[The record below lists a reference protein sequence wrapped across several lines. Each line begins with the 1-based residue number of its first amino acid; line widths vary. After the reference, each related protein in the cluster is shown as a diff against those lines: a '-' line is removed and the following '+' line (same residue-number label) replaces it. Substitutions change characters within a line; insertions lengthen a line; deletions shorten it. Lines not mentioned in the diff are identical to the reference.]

1 MSGKNLMRFGAHLAR
16 VDSVRLASVFVLTR
30 ILNYVLNGAIVSDS
44 IDTFPRVLRGYDPAA
59 VNKTVSKLRRELL
72 TSKQV
77 MDEQS
82 ALIGDLTMRVE
93 SLETDLREVGDPT
106 YAGLGAK
113 LESTLRNA
121 EEQAA
126 RLISRAETDSFNIRA
141 NVDREIEILFEE
153 AQTQAQLIVEEAE
166 RTAAGIVLDAETK
179 ASSVTVQ
186 AKATADVLVKEAE
199 HDAAELRGQIATE
212 VANARSTA
220 RREID
225 EQLAEAQREIA
236 ELRLLFIKEVGDEIP
251 AKRGEKPTLKEVVAM
266 LRLETEKSV
275 TMDKAEKEYLKK
287 HQEAVM
293 ATQKYLDA
301 AKDQLAKARARAAD
315 KKLEA
320 DAIEMLAQKEARAL
334 RERTDKH
341 VKKILEDA
349 KKTSAALV
357 EAADKQAREAIESAE
372 ARVADLRVER
382 EAIGSYLEDL
392 RSLVAQATTI
402 WDTTSKPTRKRA
414 TKTT

>member
-1 MSGKNLMRFGAHLAR
+1 
-16 VDSVRLASVFVLTR
+16 
-30 ILNYVLNGAIVSDS
+30 VSDS
-44 IDTFPRVLRGYDPAA
+44 IDDFPRVLRGYEPAA
-59 VNKTVSKLRRELL
+59 VNRTVGKLRRELL
-72 TSKQV
+72 TAKTV
-77 MDEQS
+77 TDEQS
-82 ALIGDLTMRVE
+82 GLIAELTMRID

-126 RLISRAETDSFNIRA
+126 RLVSKAETDSFNIRA
-141 NVDREIEILFEE
+141 NVDREIEIMLDE
-153 AQTQAQLIVEEAE
+153 ATATAQLIVEEAE
-166 RTAAGIVLDAETK
+166 RQAAGIVLDAETK
-179 ASSVTVQ
+179 SSSIMSQAQAS
-186 AKATADVLVKEAE
+186 AEVLVKEAE
-199 HDAAELRGQIATE
+199 HDAAELRGQVATE

-225 EQLAEAQREIA
+225 EQLAEAQRQIA
-236 ELRLLFIKEVGDEIP
+236 EMRLVFMKEEGDKIE
-251 AKRGEKPTLKEVVAM
+251 AKRGEKPTLREVVAA

-275 TMDKAEKEYLKK
+275 VADNAEKQYLKK

-293 ATQKYLDA
+293 LTQKYLDA
-301 AKDQLAKARARAAD
+301 AKDQLAKARARTED

-320 DAIEMLAQKEARAL
+320 DAIEMLAQKEAREL
-334 RERTDKH
+334 RLRTDKH
-341 VKKILEDA
+341 IKTILEDA
-349 KKTSAALV
+349 KKTSVALV
-357 EAADKQAREAIESAE
+357 EAADKQSREAIAAAE

-402 WDTTSKPTRKRA
+402 WDTSSKPQPRSRRKPQPNA
-414 TKTT
+414 E

>member
-1 MSGKNLMRFGAHLAR
+1 MSMPH
-16 VDSVRLASVFVLTR
+16 VLKE
-30 ILNYVLNGAIVSDS
+30 LNGAIVSDS
-44 IDTFPRVLRGYDPAA
+44 IDDFPRVIRGYEPTA
-59 VNKTVSKLRRELL
+59 VNRTVSKLRRELL
-72 TSKQV
+72 TSKTV
-77 MDEQS
+77 TDEQS
-82 ALIGDLTMRVE
+82 AMIAELTMRVD

-126 RLISRAETDSFNIRA
+126 RLVAKAETDSFNIRA
-141 NVDREIEILFEE
+141 NVDREIDIMYDE
-153 AQTQAQLIVEEAE
+153 ATATAQLIIEEAE
-166 RTAAGIVLDAETK
+166 RQAAGLILDSETK
-179 ASSVTVQ
+179 ASSIMNQ
-186 AKATADVLVKEAE
+186 AQATSEVLLTEAE

-220 RREID
+220 RREMD
-225 EQLAEAQREIA
+225 EQMAEAQRQIA
-236 ELRLLFIKEVGDEIP
+236 ELRLVFMKEVGADIEV
-251 AKRGEKPTLKEVVAM
+251 KRGEKPTLKEVLAL

-275 TMDKAEKEYLKK
+275 VADNAEKQYLRK

-293 ATQKYLDA
+293 LTQKYLDA
-301 AKDQLAKARARAAD
+301 AKDQLAKARARTAD

-320 DAIEMLAQKEARAL
+320 DAIDMLAKKEAREL

-341 VKKILEDA
+341 IKKILEDA
-349 KKTSAALV
+349 KKTSVALV
-357 EAADKQAREAIESAE
+357 TTADKQSREAISAAE

-392 RSLVAQATTI
+392 RSLVAQASTV
-402 WDTTSKPTRKRA
+402 WDTTAKPQTRSRRKPA
-414 TKTT
+414 TESE

>member
-1 MSGKNLMRFGAHLAR
+1 MRDGP
-16 VDSVRLASVFVLTR
+16 TE
-30 ILNYVLNGAIVSDS
+30 LNGAIVSDS
-44 IDTFPRVLRGYDPAA
+44 IDDFPRVMRGYEPAA
-59 VNKTVSKLRRELL
+59 VNRTVSKLRRELL
-72 TSKQV
+72 TAKTV
-77 MDEQS
+77 TDEQS
-82 ALIGDLTMRVE
+82 AVIADLTIRVD

-126 RLISRAETDSFNIRA
+126 RLISKAETDSFNIRA
-141 NVDREIEILFEE
+141 NVEREIEIMYDE
-153 AQTQAQLIVEEAE
+153 ATATAQLIVEEAE
-166 RTAAGIVLDAETK
+166 RQAAGLILDAETK
-179 ASSVTVQ
+179 ASSIMSQ
-186 AKATADVLVKEAE
+186 AQATSEVLVKEAE

-225 EQLAEAQREIA
+225 EQVAEAQRQIA
-236 ELRLLFIKEVGDEIP
+236 ELRLVFIKEEGANIE
-251 AKRGEKPTLKEVVAM
+251 AKRGEKPTLREVVAI

-275 TMDKAEKEYLKK
+275 AADNAEKQYLKK

-293 ATQKYLDA
+293 LTQKYLDA
-301 AKDQLAKARARAAD
+301 AKDQLAKARARTAD

-320 DAIEMLAQKEARAL
+320 DAIEMLAQKEAREL
-334 RERTDKH
+334 RLRTDKH
-341 VKKILEDA
+341 IKKILEDA
-349 KKTSAALV
+349 KKTSVALV
-357 EAADKQAREAIESAE
+357 ETADKQSREAIAAAE

-392 RSLVAQATTI
+392 RSLVAQASTI
-402 WDTTSKPTRKRA
+402 WDTSAKPQTRSRRKPVA
-414 TKTT
+414 EPESE